1 MAKIEDAESLFEV
14 KTRYT
19 PAMTADERTHLQNAW
34 HRAVE
39 RAKKLSE
46 EK

>member
-14 KTRYT
+14 KIRYT
-19 PAMTADERTHLQNAW
+19 PAMTADERTRLQNEW

-39 RAKKLSE
+39 RVKNWIE
-46 EK
+46 